1 MIRDLN
7 KINDDQSGQALAEY
21 SLVLSLVFLAV
32 VAAVALLGDSAL
44 ALFGRVADAWPG

>member
-1 MIRDLN
+1 MVRVADN
-7 KINDDQSGQALAEY
+7 TNDDQSGQALAEY

-44 ALFGRVADAWPG
+44 ALFGRVADAWP